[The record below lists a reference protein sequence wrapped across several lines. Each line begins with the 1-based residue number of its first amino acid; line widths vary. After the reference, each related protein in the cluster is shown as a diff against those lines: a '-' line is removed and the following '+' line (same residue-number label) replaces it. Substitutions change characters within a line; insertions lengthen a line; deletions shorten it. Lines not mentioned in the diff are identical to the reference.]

1 MFTGFTEETLRFFLD
16 LRFHN
21 DMTWFHAN
29 HDRYVAEVVTPF
41 YALIDDL
48 APVMRK
54 IDPTIEVRPHR
65 CLARIH
71 RDTRF
76 TKDKSP
82 YRDHLWLLFRRQGEP
97 REGSVFYWFELSVN
111 ATGWGVGVW
120 GDNRPML
127 DQLRR
132 RMAADP
138 KGVMHL
144 ISSCDLPERGLAFG
158 GRQFKRIDVPA
169 NIPAMLQPWYRAKEI
184 YVAKAEPD
192 YHLIYQPELVSA
204 LAEDFTALAPI
215 YHLLRGA
222 ADLSE

>member
-1 MFTGFTEETLRFFLD
+1 MKRLIRIILPLLTALILLVLPTLGGRTAMAETTITRI
-16 LRFHN
+16 
-21 DMTWFHAN
+21 
-29 HDRYVAEVVTPF
+29 VVTN
-41 YALIDDL
+41 LD
-48 APVMRK
+48 APAVGK
-54 IDPTIEVRPHR
+54 KPDYDV
-65 CLARIH
+65 
-71 RDTRF
+71 
-76 TKDKSP
+76 
-82 YRDHLWLLFRRQGEP
+82 
-97 REGSVFYWFELSVN
+97 SVN

-169 NIPAMLQPWYRAKEI
+169 NISAMLLPWYRAKEI

-204 LAEDFTALAPI
+204 LAEDFTALAPV